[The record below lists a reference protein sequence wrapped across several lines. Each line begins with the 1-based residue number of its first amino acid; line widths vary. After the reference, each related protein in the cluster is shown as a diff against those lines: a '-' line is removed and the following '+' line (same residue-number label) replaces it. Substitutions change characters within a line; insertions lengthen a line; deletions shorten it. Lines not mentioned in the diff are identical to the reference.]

1 MNEFLNSIS
10 PREIAI
16 LIWGFIFFGVLL
28 ILSKNYKGLINIIK
42 LLFSKILIYCYIFI
56 GLYISLIYYI
66 INKTIF
72 WDGFLIKDFI
82 LWCVSF
88 ALISLFNSNSIDS
101 NTKAFTKFKNIFSL
115 TVFTDFFIN
124 FFTFELG
131 WEMIFIP
138 VVSLIGILKV
148 YTDHYL
154 EKDGYLQVNKILK
167 KLFSMI
173 GVIILIF
180 CLYRLYYNYNEI
192 INNKTIKSFLLPV
205 ILSVLYFPVLLFFG
219 CLHKYENLFNI
230 LRFSKFISS
239 KRKRKI
245 KIAIFIYGNINID
258 KLSRIEKFD
267 KNELQN
273 NSNLFNY
280 ISSLTKLKIE

>member
-16 LIWGFIFFGVLL
+16 LIWGFIFFVVLL

-56 GLYISLIYYI
+56 GLYISLIYYLI
-66 INKTIF
+66 KKTIF
-72 WDGFLIKDFI
+72 WDSFLIKDFI
-82 LWCVSF
+82 FWCVGF
-88 ALISLFNSNSIDS
+88 ALVSLFNSNNINS
-101 NTKAFTKFKNIFSL
+101 NAKAFTKFKNIFSL

-154 EKDGYLQVNKILK
+154 EKDGYLQVNKVLK
-167 KLFSMI
+167 KMFSMI
-173 GVIILIF
+173 GVFIF
-180 CLYRLYYNYNEI
+180 IYCLYRLYFNYNEI
-192 INNKTIKSFLLPV
+192 TNNKTIKSFLLPV
-205 ILSVLYFPVLLFFG
+205 ILSVLYFPVMIFFA
-219 CLHKYENLFNI
+219 CLHQYENLFQI
-230 LRFSKFISS
+230 LNSS
-239 KRKRKI
+239 LYINKMRKIKI
-245 KIAIFIYGNINID
+245 KIAIIFFGNFNID
-258 KLSRIEKFD
+258 KLNKIKNWDKFQ
-267 KNELQN
+267 LQN
-273 NSNLFNY
+273 NSNIFNY
-280 ISSLTKLKIE
+280 ISSL

>member
-56 GLYISLIYYI
+56 GLYISLIYYLI
-66 INKTIF
+66 KKTIF
-72 WDGFLIKDFI
+72 WDSFLIKDFI
-82 LWCVSF
+82 FWCVGF
-88 ALISLFNSNSIDS
+88 ALVSLFNSNNINS

-154 EKDGYLQVNKILK
+154 EKDGYLQVNKILN

-173 GVIILIF
+173 GVFIF
-180 CLYRLYYNYNEI
+180 IYCLYRLYFNYNEI
-192 INNKTIKSFLLPV
+192 TNNKTIKSFLLPV
-205 ILSVLYFPVLLFFG
+205 ILSVLYFPVIIFFA
-219 CLHKYENLFNI
+219 CLHQYENLFQI
-230 LRFSKFISS
+230 LNSS
-239 KRKRKI
+239 LYINKMRKIKI
-245 KIAIFIYGNINID
+245 KIAIIFFGNFNID
-258 KLSRIEKFD
+258 KLNKIKNWDKFQ
-267 KNELQN
+267 LQN
-273 NSNLFNY
+273 NSNIFNY
-280 ISSLTKLKIE
+280 INSL